1 MLCLTRPLTPQSKAL
16 AMYVIGTAGH
26 VDHGKSTLVKA
37 LTDIDPD
44 RLPEEKER
52 EMTVD
57 LGFAWM
63 TLPSGREVSIVD
75 VPGHERFIKNM
86 LAGVG
91 GIDLAML
98 IVAADESVMPQTREH
113 LAILDILQIR
123 RRLVVITKTD
133 LVDEELVELVKAE
146 VEDALE
152 DTSFRG
158 YPMVGVSAYTGAG
171 LGDLRAAIDQVLDQT
186 EARPDLGRPRLPV
199 DRCFSISG
207 FGTVVTGTLI
217 DGVLA
222 VGQEVELSPSGRRGR
237 IRGLQSH
244 KNKLDHTTPGVRLAV
259 NISGLSRTDIK
270 RGEILTGPGWL
281 RPTQRLDAR
290 LRMVKDAPHV
300 LRHNE
305 GVTFHLFTSEA
316 SARVRL
322 LDAERL
328 APGAEGWVQILLSEE
343 LPMVK
348 GDFFVI
354 RSAED
359 TLGGGQVVDPNP
371 RRRHRRFN
379 PELMERLMM
388 LDQGSGEDILLS
400 VAEQWGPCDLTT
412 LSRRANLPQT
422 EVLERIE
429 RLATEEA
436 VVVLGDLGSDN
447 EAAVY
452 SGQGWNILKSKLFV
466 ALRTYHNQ
474 YPLRRGVPVQEVRS
488 RLGMA
493 QPVFTRALTRLT
505 SEGDVVETGQSLRL
519 PGHQIALTPR
529 MEQQVEGF
537 LAALEQNPYS
547 PPNDQ
552 TLDPELLAVLID
564 DRKVVK
570 VNESVVFAASA
581 YHDMTEK
588 IISHLRDR
596 GSITVAEARTMF
608 NSSRKYVLPLLE
620 YLDQQHIT
628 RRVGD
633 ERVLR

>member
-1 MLCLTRPLTPQSKAL
+1 
-16 AMYVIGTAGH
+16 MYVIGTAGH

-37 LTDIDPD
+37 LTNIDPD

-91 GIDLAML
+91 AIDVALL
-98 IVAADESVMPQTREH
+98 IVAADESVMTQTREH

-123 RRLVVITKTD
+123 QGLVVITKTD
-133 LVDEELVELVKAE
+133 LVDEELVDLVKAE

-152 DTSFRG
+152 GTSFHG
-158 YPMVGVSAYTGAG
+158 CPMVGVSAYNGEG
-171 LGDLRAAIDQVLDQT
+171 LDDLRVAIDQILDKT
-186 EARPDLGRPRLPV
+186 ESRKDLGRPRLPV
-199 DRCFSISG
+199 DRCFSIAG

-222 VGQEVELSPSGRRGR
+222 VGQEVELAGSGLRAR

-244 KNKLDHTTPGVRLAV
+244 KSKLDQTHPGVRLAV
-259 NISGLSRTDIK
+259 NLSGISRADIQ
-270 RGEILTGPGWL
+270 RGELLTSPGWL

-290 LRMVKDAPHV
+290 LRMVREASHG

-305 GVTFHLFTSEA
+305 GVTFHLFTSES

-322 LDAERL
+322 LDADRL
-328 APGAEGWVQILLSEE
+328 SPGSEGWVQILLRDS

-359 TLGGGQVVDPNP
+359 TLGGGQVVDPSP

-379 PELMERLMM
+379 PEVVERLMM
-388 LDQGSGEDILLS
+388 LDQGTGEDILLS
-400 VAEQWGPCDLTT
+400 VAEQWGPCDLNT
-412 LSRRANLPQT
+412 LSRRSNLPQP
-422 EVLERIE
+422 EVLERIHK
-429 RLATEEA
+429 LTSQGT
-436 VVVLGDLGSDN
+436 VVVLGDFGSDN
-447 EAAVY
+447 DAVVY
-452 SGQGWNILKSKLFV
+452 SSQGWNILKSQLFV
-466 ALRTYHNQ
+466 ALQTYHNQ
-474 YPLRRGVPVQEVRS
+474 YPLRRGIPVQEVRS
-488 RLGMA
+488 RLGQS
-493 QPVFTRALTRLT
+493 QPVFTRTLARL
-505 SEGDVVETGQSLRL
+505 SAEGSVVEAGQSLQL
-519 PGHQIALTPR
+519 PDHKVSLTPQ
-529 MEQQVEGF
+529 MEGQAKAF
-537 LAALEQNPYS
+537 LAALERDPYS
-547 PPNDQ
+547 PPSDQ
-552 TLDPELLAVLID
+552 PLDAELLGALID
-564 DRKVVK
+564 SGKVIR
-570 VNESVVFAASA
+570 VNESVVFAVSA
-581 YHDMTEK
+581 YREMTNK
-588 IISHLRDR
+588 IIAHLGDHE
-596 GSITVAEARTMF
+596 SITVAEARTMF
-608 NSSRKYVLPLLE
+608 NSSRKYMLPLLE
-620 YLDQQHIT
+620 YLDQQRIT

>member
-1 MLCLTRPLTPQSKAL
+1 
-16 AMYVIGTAGH
+16 MYVIGTAGH

-37 LTDIDPD
+37 LTNIDPD

-91 GIDLAML
+91 GIDLALL
-98 IVAADESVMPQTREH
+98 IVAADESVMQQTREH

-123 RRLVVITKTD
+123 RGLVVITKTD

-146 VEDALE
+146 VEDVLQG
-152 DTSFRG
+152 TSFQG
-158 YPMVGVSAYTGAG
+158 CGMVGVSAYTGAG
-171 LGDLRAAIDQVLDQT
+171 LDELTEAIDQILDQT
-186 EARPDLGRPRLPV
+186 ESRQDLGRPRLPV
-199 DRCFSISG
+199 DRSFSIVG

-222 VGQEVELSPSGRRGR
+222 VGQEVELVPSGRRGR

-244 KNKLDHTTPGVRLAV
+244 KNKLDHTQPGVRLAV
-259 NISGLSRTDIK
+259 NVSGLSRSDIQ
-270 RGEILTGPGWL
+270 RGEIVTTPGWL

-290 LRMVKDAPHV
+290 LRMVREASHA

-305 GVTFHLFTSEA
+305 GVTFHLFTSE
-316 SARVRL
+316 STARVRL
-322 LDAERL
+322 LDADRL
-328 APGAEGWVQILLSEE
+328 TPGTEGLVQILLRDS

-379 PELMERLMM
+379 PEVMERLMM
-388 LDQGSGEDILLS
+388 LDQGTGEDILLS
-400 VAEQWGPCDLTT
+400 VADQWGPCDPNT
-412 LSRRANLPQT
+412 LSRRSNLPQS
-422 EVLERIE
+422 EVLERINQ
-429 RLATEEA
+429 LASEGS

-447 EAAVY
+447 DAVVY
-452 SGQGWNILKSKLFV
+452 SSQGWDILKSKLFV
-466 ALRTYHNQ
+466 ALQTYHNQ

-488 RLGMA
+488 RLGQS
-493 QPVFTRALTRLT
+493 QPVFTRTLGRLT
-505 SEGDVVETGQSLRL
+505 GEGYVVETGQSLQL
-519 PGHQIALTPR
+519 PDHQVFLTPQ
-529 MEQQVEGF
+529 MEQQAGAF
-537 LAALEQNPYS
+537 LSALERDPYS
-547 PPNDQ
+547 PPSDQ
-552 TLDPELLAVLID
+552 TLDPELLGVLID
-564 DRKVVK
+564 SGKVIK

-581 YHDMTEK
+581 YREIADR
-588 IISHLRDR
+588 IIAHLDAN

-608 NSSRKYVLPLLE
+608 NSSRKYMLPLLE
-620 YLDQQHIT
+620 YLDQQRIT